1 MSRTDTLNR
10 IHTMPS
16 PQSHASVSKKS
27 WRAPLIILL
36 ALVAGIGFALAHH
49 LLGKHLNGKPIDDIQ
64 VPQAWISR
72 ISTAL
77 AFAVKVA
84 LAISVG
90 TAYVQHQW
98 LRFHKQSFKTD
109 DVDALTSVLGSALSF
124 TGSAIW
130 LRHPLLTLMA
140 LVSWSVSIPPLVWL
154 EGLLISYSG
163 AYRLRQSLH
172 LVL

>member
-1 MSRTDTLNR
+1 MPGTDTLNEPC
-10 IHTMPS
+10 TMPS
-16 PQSHASVSKKS
+16 TQSHVPVSKKS

-36 ALVAGIGFALAHH
+36 ALVAGSGFALAHH
-49 LLGKHLNGKPIDDIQ
+49 LMGKHLNGKPVNDIL

-72 ISTAL
+72 ISTGL

-98 LRFHKQSFKTD
+98 LRFREQSFKTVH
-109 DVDALTSVLGSALSF
+109 VDALTSVLGSALSF
-124 TGSAIW
+124 MSSAIW

-140 LVSWSVSIPPLVWL
+140 LVSWSADLSNSWL
-154 EGLLISYSG
+154 ECLLTSYLG
-163 AYRLRQSLH
+163 AYHLRQSLH